1 MPAPTISNHFAITA
15 LQEGITVQGSL
26 RIDGTLSQ
34 NWNNNTQKA
43 ITAWVADFK
52 KKGCKTYLEFARM
65 VNTHNSVMALWNK

>member
-43 ITAWVADFK
+43 IPNWKATQADPNPS
-52 KKGCKTYLEFARM
+52 R
-65 VNTHNSVMALWNK
+65 VSIPSSVRVCSI